1 MEISGAVIK
10 NIDRKRAREEEI
22 IKSRYDTFSTQTSYL
37 LKIGM
42 IRENYKLQCQHHSNN
57 FLNLIQSIIV
67 CRHICIVNF
76 VEPHHNWVACLWV
89 LPITNQ

>member
-37 LKIGM
+37 AGD
-42 IRENYKLQCQHHSNN
+42 RNDRRKLQ
-57 FLNLIQSIIV
+57 
-67 CRHICIVNF
+67 
-76 VEPHHNWVACLWV
+76 
-89 LPITNQ
+89 ITMPASLK